1 MQANDKRLWR
11 DRFDQLERNEQQR
24 LLQSAKQLRRELL
37 RRASTSRNSRMEDDA
52 PMRRTP
58 TIEDLALDILA
69 KQQDELSGKLR
80 LGTALGTGIV
90 VWVASTECRV
100 KIDQTTYQCGLSS
113 ALERALGNPIAVG
126 DQVDCRTIE
135 DRHWV
140 TKIHPRRSRLA
151 RPDVDNPGAERVIA
165 ANIDAIVIV
174 VSVAAPPL
182 HPRLIDRYLIAVQQG
197 GAKPIIC
204 VNKIDL
210 LEDPTELD
218 VLNGYRQAGMK
229 VVTCSAQI
237 PSTLADLHLAI
248 DGLLCAFV
256 GHSGVGK
263 SSLVNAM
270 CPEIGAAVG
279 GLMSGYGR
287 GAHTTTAS
295 SLYELP
301 SGARVIDTPGIRS
314 FGLERID
321 PNQLGWYFPE
331 FEEAAESCKFRD
343 CTHSHEPKCGVRL
356 SVEAGRIS
364 EERYDTYL
372 RLLDEMG

>member
-1 MQANDKRLWR
+1 MQINDKRLWR
-11 DRFDQLERNEQQR
+11 DRFQQLERNEQQR

-37 RRASTSRNSRMEDDA
+37 RRTSTSRRDTWDEDV
-52 PMRRTP
+52 PVRRTP
-58 TIEDLALDILA
+58 SIEELALDILA
-69 KQQDELSGKLR
+69 RQQAELSGKLR
-80 LGTALGTGIV
+80 LGAPLGTGTV
-90 VWVASTECRV
+90 VWVASSECRV
-100 KIDQTTYQCGLSS
+100 SIDGTTYACGLSN

-140 TKIHPRRSRLA
+140 TKIHPRRTRLA

-174 VSVAAPPL
+174 VSVTAPPL

-210 LEDPTELD
+210 LEDSTELN
-218 VLNGYRQAGMK
+218 VLDAYRRAGIE
-229 VVTCSAQI
+229 VVTCSAYLGD
-237 PSTLADLHLAI
+237 TLAPLHDAI
-248 DGLLCAFV
+248 ENLICAFV

-263 SSLVNAM
+263 SSLVNAL
-270 CPEIGAAVG
+270 CPEIGATVG
-279 GLMSGYGR
+279 DLMSGYGR

-295 SLYELP
+295 SLYSLP
-301 SGARVIDTPGIRS
+301 NGAQVIDTPGIRS

-321 PNQLGWYFPE
+321 PGQLGWFFPE
-331 FEEAAESCKFRD
+331 FEEASENCKFRD
-343 CTHSHEPKCGVRL
+343 CTHSHEPKCGVRDA
-356 SVEAGRIS
+356 VELGLIS
-364 EERYDTYL
+364 DERYDTYL

>member
-11 DRFDQLERNEQQR
+11 DRFQQLERNEQQR

-37 RRASTSRNSRMEDDA
+37 RRTATSRRDRYDDDIPA
-52 PMRRTP
+52 PRTP
-58 TIEDLALDILA
+58 SIEDLAIDLLA
-69 KQQDELSGKLR
+69 RQHDELSGKLR
-80 LGTALGTGIV
+80 LGSALGSGTV

-100 KIDQTTYQCGLSS
+100 VIDDKPYLCGLSS

-126 DQVDCRTIE
+126 DHVDCRTIE

-151 RPDVDNPGAERVIA
+151 RPDIDNPGAERVIA
-165 ANIDAIVIV
+165 ANIDSIVIV
-174 VSVAAPPL
+174 VSVKSPPL

-197 GAKPIIC
+197 GARPIIC

-210 LEDPTELD
+210 LDDASELA
-218 VLNGYRQAGMK
+218 VLDSYRRAGIE
-229 VVTCSAQI
+229 VVTCSAQL
-237 PSTLADLHLAI
+237 PESLEGLAEAI
-248 DGLLCAFV
+248 KGQLCAFV

-263 SSLVNAM
+263 SSLVNAL

-279 GLMSGYGR
+279 DLMSGYGR

-301 SGARVIDTPGIRS
+301 SGAKVIDTPGIRS

-321 PNQLGWYFPE
+321 PSQLGWFFPE
-331 FEEAAESCKFRD
+331 FEDVASSCKFRD
-343 CTHSHEPKCGVRL
+343 CTHSHEPKCGVRDA
-356 SVEAGRIS
+356 VETGRIS